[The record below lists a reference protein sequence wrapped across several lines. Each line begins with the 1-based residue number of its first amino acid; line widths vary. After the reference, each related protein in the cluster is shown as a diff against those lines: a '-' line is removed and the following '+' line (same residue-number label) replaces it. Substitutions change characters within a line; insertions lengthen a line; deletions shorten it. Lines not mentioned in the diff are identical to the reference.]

1 VQKNAANTK
10 NLTGVSLKIFRSYS
24 IVFFNWAVYYFA
36 YFGLQFSI
44 GNFGKVALLNFIFF
58 GFIEIGGIY
67 LATALSKR
75 YSAHVK
81 TMRWLSLV
89 GGIACLIIRDQTSA
103 LSVIS
108 ILSQLISRQTFH
120 NALLSDPHGLHAG
133 AIPDPVSVPG
143 PRLLLALRKA
153 PLLDCRLR

>member
-1 VQKNAANTK
+1 MVQKNASNAKHIN
-10 NLTGVSLKIFRSYS
+10 GVSLGMFRSYS

-44 GNFGKVALLNFIFF
+44 SNFGKVALLNFIFF
-58 GFIEIGGIY
+58 GFIEISGIY

-89 GGIACLIIRDQTSA
+89 GGIACLIIRDQSSV

-108 ILSQLISRQTFH
+108 ILGWLKSCQAIDHFVLPNTYGLYIGAFSDSLPIPRTGL
-120 NALLSDPHGLHAG
+120 LLS
-133 AIPDPVSVPG
+133 
-143 PRLLLALRKA
+143 LRKV
-153 PLLDCRLR
+153 L